1 MSMGTAVLQYLD
13 FDFSEDEH
21 GLGSFDAM
29 AAVLP
34 AQVPALHAE
43 LTRVLA
49 WACGAF
55 SKGPL
60 DEGYDWDYD
69 LQLAEDSAALRVRF
83 DGPVPAPEQ
92 RYWRGPVMSQF
103 DGSSW
108 SRANLPGQA
117 ATPRDSV
124 AQWRYVIDYE
134 PTDKRQLVALDL
146 PLAAPAGSHLD
157 GQYGLRSERPLTGLT
172 RWALASSPAQASAR
186 RPARV
191 ARSEV
196 LTWEMRRALM
206 PVRG

>member
-29 AAVLP
+29 ASVLP

-69 LQLAEDSAALRVRF
+69 LQLAEDSAAQGPIGFDESSHRLWVDVHPGVTPASRHTVTLTVSGTPVFCRALREAF
-83 DGPVPAPEQ
+83 G
-92 RYWRGPVMSQF
+92 
-103 DGSSW
+103 
-108 SRANLPGQA
+108 
-117 ATPRDSV
+117 
-124 AQWRYVIDYE
+124 
-134 PTDKRQLVALDL
+134 
-146 PLAAPAGSHLD
+146 LD
-157 GQYGLRSERPLTGLT
+157 G
-172 RWALASSPAQASAR
+172 
-186 RPARV
+186 
-191 ARSEV
+191 
-196 LTWEMRRALM
+196 
-206 PVRG
+206 

>member
-29 AAVLP
+29 ASVLP

-69 LQLAEDSAALRVRF
+69 LQLAEDSAAQGPIGFDESSHRLRVDVHPGVTPASRHTVSLTVS
-83 DGPVPAPEQ
+83 GTPV
-92 RYWRGPVMSQF
+92 F
-103 DGSSW
+103 C
-108 SRANLPGQA
+108 
-117 ATPRDSV
+117 
-124 AQWRYVIDYE
+124 
-134 PTDKRQLVALDL
+134 
-146 PLAAPAGSHLD
+146 
-157 GQYGLRSERPLTGLT
+157 
-172 RWALASSPAQASAR
+172 
-186 RPARV
+186 
-191 ARSEV
+191 
-196 LTWEMRRALM
+196 RALRE
-206 PVRG
+206 VFGLDC